1 MGFEPYLIEYCSPT
15 LASLKTANL
24 FSIGIKDMDE
34 LYRNIE
40 AGNKKLNPKGVYLE
54 LLRVRNGRGLI
65 YVYRKKSLEADLERE
80 ESKMMLSLL
89 GYKDADLRST
99 LDYLKQR
106 LYLSEG
112 FPHEIGLFLGYP
124 PKDVLGFILN
134 GGRNEKCTGC
144 WKVYCDEKDSC
155 KCFDRFKKCKNV
167 YTRLFSE
174 GRPII
179 NLTVNN

>member
-1 MGFEPYLIEYCSPT
+1 MVFEPYLVEYCSPT

-54 LLRVRNGRGLI
+54 LLKVKNGRGLI
-65 YVYRKKSLEADLERE
+65 YVYRKKSLETDLEKE
-80 ESKMMLSLL
+80 EVRTILSLL
-89 GYKDADLRST
+89 GYKDINLKNA
-99 LDYLKQR
+99 LDHLKQR
-106 LYLSEG
+106 LFLSDD

-134 GGRNEKCTGC
+134 GGMNEICTGC
-144 WKVYCDEKDSC
+144 WKVYCDECESRR
-155 KCFDRFKKCKNV
+155 CFDRFNKCKNV
-167 YTRLFSE
+167 YMRLFSE
-174 GRPII
+174 GRPIT